1 METGKLD
8 VVRTAA
14 GRYLV
19 TDKHQRQ
26 GARLEELLSQAWTLE
41 LRLPVLCGTGLVAF
55 CRDSPR
61 ALTWLFPSSAST
73 TCCCLAAPGGP
84 EVLPSALQ

>member
-26 GARLEELLSQAWTLE
+26 EPGWK
-41 LRLPVLCGTGLVAF
+41 RLPELCGTGLVAF

-73 TCCCLAAPGGP
+73 TCCCLAAPGGL